1 MFRTGVS
8 MASNTDD
15 TTANSSLGLS
25 LADLGWRRMAF
36 TIVVL
41 IPLVLYLGVFGFWR
55 NQVLLVTSWFGGF
68 GLLEPVFYDIAH
80 RLHEFAAAMML
91 WPLVVGLLAQFRAP
105 KRHVSGILMA
115 LWSVLSVLLGIA
127 LTGGWELTPIVAF
140 LGVPTLVATLLHPA
154 GRELLSAFSPARLDT
169 LTLALVVIA
178 ALPLLAM
185 AANQVGLQTGAIEL
199 AHDHAAAGHDAEVH
213 QAHIDHHHFMFVS
226 AFIISAIGVGLLTS
240 FRPPGWRLSAW
251 LVGAMVGVF
260 GLAGILAP
268 SAASNPGVLW
278 NLGAVVWAVGFVVVA
293 ERTDE
298 PDRSGTTAAQAG

>member
-1 MFRTGVS
+1 MVTPGVS
-8 MASNTDD
+8 MASNTNDA
-15 TTANSSLGLS
+15 TSNRLGRS
-25 LADLGWRRMAF
+25 IAELGWRRIAF

-55 NQVLLVTSWFGGF
+55 NQVLLVTSWFGGV
-68 GLLEPVFYDIAH
+68 GLLEPVFYDVAH

-91 WPLVVGLLAQFRAP
+91 WPMVIGLAAQFRSP

-115 LWSVLSVLLGIA
+115 LWSVVSVLLAIA

-154 GRELLSAFSPARLDT
+154 GRELLGAFSTGRLDT

-178 ALPLLAM
+178 AIPLLAM

-199 AHDHAAAGHDAEVH
+199 AHDHAATGHDAEVH
-213 QAHIDHHHFMFVS
+213 QAHLEHHHFMFVS
-226 AFIISAIGVGLLTS
+226 AFIISALGVGLLTS
-240 FRPPGWRLSAW
+240 FRPRGWRLSAW
-251 LVGAMVGVF
+251 VAGAMVGVY

-278 NLGAVVWAVGFVVVA
+278 NLGAIVWAVAFVVVA
-293 ERTDE
+293 EQTGETRG
-298 PDRSGTTAAQAG
+298 SGAATVQSG